1 MTKTKAIRQPA
12 RIRQVKPLK
21 GFNVELLFS
30 DGVIKTVN
38 LKKYLHGPAFEQIRS
53 DPVYFRQIFIDPV
66 GETVTWPNTADI
78 DADVLRHDLT
88 PAWMEKRAHHKRTKK
103 NGDPKA
109 VQEPLV
115 SKRIY
120 LHPRQV
126 KILAKIDSNLSAAV
140 RQVVDAYQD

>member
-1 MTKTKAIRQPA
+1 MPKTKAIRQPA

-21 GFNVELLFS
+21 GVNVELLFS
-30 DGVIKTVN
+30 DGVVKTIN
-38 LKKYLHGPAFEQIRS
+38 LKKYLHGLAFEQIRS
-53 DPVYFRQIFIDPV
+53 DQDYFRQVFIGPI

-78 DADVLRHDLT
+78 DADVLRYDLT
-88 PAWMEKRAHHKRTKK
+88 PAWMEKRARHKRTKK
-103 NGDPKA
+103 NSDQKT

-120 LHPRQV
+120 LHPCQI
-126 KILAKIDSNLSAAV
+126 KILAMIDSNLSAAV

>member
-1 MTKTKAIRQPA
+1 MKRTRSSRQPA
-12 RIRQVKPLK
+12 RLKQVKTLE

-30 DGVIKTVN
+30 DGVVKTVN
-38 LKKYLHGPAFEQIRS
+38 LKKYLRGPAFEQIRS
-53 DPVYFRQIFIDPV
+53 DPVYFRQVFIDPI

-78 DADVLRHDLT
+78 DADVLRYDLT
-88 PAWMEKRAHHKRTKK
+88 PAWMEKRARQKRTKK
-103 NGDPKA
+103 NGDRKP
-109 VQEPLV
+109 VTEPLV

-126 KILAKIDSNLSAAV
+126 KILARIDSNLSAAV